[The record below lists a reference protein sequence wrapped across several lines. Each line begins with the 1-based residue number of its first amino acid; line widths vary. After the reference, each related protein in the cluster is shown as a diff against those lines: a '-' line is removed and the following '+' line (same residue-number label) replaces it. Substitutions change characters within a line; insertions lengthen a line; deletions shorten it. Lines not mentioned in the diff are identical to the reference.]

1 MRFLYH
7 TVRLSRFAAALLCVS
22 LVALASCG
30 NGGGGG
36 DDVDVGGQQPTPTNE
51 VTYAGMGAS
60 DARGAGAIPGTKGYV
75 YLIRDRLR
83 DRGLDTTLV
92 NTGINGAEID
102 ELLDP
107 QLPQVLDAAPHIVTI
122 WTGANDMIGGADPD
136 EFADGLDE
144 LLSSLR
150 ANTSARIYV
159 GDLVDFTVAPI
170 FNLFPRPTV
179 TLERLAAFNA
189 RIQQVVADN
198 GCTLVPL
205 SEGTLTRDMFF
216 IDGFHPNNLG
226 YEMLADAFWEKIEA
240 DLE

>member
-1 MRFLYH
+1 MHYLDH
-7 TVRLSRFAAALLCVS
+7 TFSWSRFVVVLLGVS
-22 LVALASCG
+22 LLALASCG

-36 DDVDVGGQQPTPTNE
+36 DGVGVGGQEPPPSDE
-51 VTYAGMGAS
+51 ITYAGMGAS
-60 DARGAGAIPGTKGYV
+60 DARGAGAIPGTNGYV
-75 YLIRDRLR
+75 YLIRDRLQ

-107 QLPQVLDAAPHIVTI
+107 QLPRVLDAGPRIVTV
-122 WTGANDMIGGADPD
+122 WAGANDMIGGADPD
-136 EFADGLDE
+136 EFAAGLDE

-179 TLERLAAFNA
+179 TLERLAAFNV

-198 GCTLVPL
+198 ACTLVPL
-205 SEGTLTRDMFF
+205 SEGMLTRDMFF
-216 IDGFHPNNLG
+216 IDGFHPNNKG